1 MNNSNSFY
9 SKMEALTDDDL
20 LKVIGMKE
28 EYQPEAYSAAQE
40 VLKNRNLSSELI
52 NEINSKIE
60 STNFQLKEKKEKQT
74 RQVNDALKMTSIF
87 TLGVSTEFDDKQI
100 KGFKFFIIGLIIY
113 YLFFIYTNFSFAW
126 YYINNEGI
134 VFDQFTFEILLYDI
148 VYPIGIYLFA
158 KLRNEGWKI
167 LLYLFVS
174 KLIFFVF
181 ITGFYFISEFNT
193 MFEDKEPSLLDDLVQ
208 EPNHMISLIIILA
221 LGSIVWFLLK
231 ASILKLFKI
240 DDKAKKIN
248 IIAAVVVALVYVAF
262 FFVGIGL

>member
-1 MNNSNSFY
+1 MSDSNPFY
-9 SKMEALTDDDL
+9 SKMDVLTDYDL
-20 LKVIGMKE
+20 IKVITMKDD
-28 EYQPEAYSAAQE
+28 YQPEAYLAAEE
-40 VLKNRNLSSELI
+40 VLKNRNLSQEII
-52 NEINSKIE
+52 NEINSKIQ
-60 STNFQLKEKKEKQT
+60 STSVQQNQKKEKHT
-74 RQVNDALKMTSIF
+74 RRLNDALKMTSIF
-87 TLGVSTEFDDKQI
+87 TLGVSTEFDSKQI
-100 KGFKFFIIGLIIY
+100 SGFKFFIIGLIIY

-126 YYINNEGI
+126 FYINNEGI
-134 VFDQFTFEILLYDI
+134 VLDQFTFEILLYGI
-148 VYPIGIYLFA
+148 VYPIGIYLFV

-181 ITGFYFISEFNT
+181 ITVFYFVSEFNT

>member
-20 LKVIGMKE
+20 LKVISMKE

-60 STNFQLKEKKEKQT
+60 STNFQLKEKKEKQA
-74 RQVNDALKMTSIF
+74 RQVNDALKMTSVF
-87 TLGVSTEFDDKQI
+87 TLGVSTELDSKQI
-100 KGFKFFIIGLIIY
+100 NGFKFFIIGLIIY

-134 VFDQFTFEILLYDI
+134 VFDQFTFEILLYGI

-167 LLYLFVS
+167 LFFLFVS
-174 KLIFFVF
+174 KFIFYVF
-181 ITGFYFISEFNT
+181 ITIFYFVGEIKT
-193 MFEDKEPSLLDDLVQ
+193 MFENKEPSLLDDLVQ